1 MTNFIRM
8 RKAPDCVSGF
18 DLKKKLTIFCV
29 LVSLS
34 QVHAYTISF
43 NGTRELQKVQQQKS
57 ISGQINDE
65 NGMPLPGATVSVKG
79 TKIAAITDFDGKFT
93 LQADENSVLVVSYVG
108 YANKEVALNGKT
120 TINVKMQNDAA
131 SLDEVVVVGYGKMK
145 KTDLTGSVVQVKP
158 ETLANQ
164 NPQTVQDVLRGVPG
178 LKVGYSSDAKGGGSL
193 QVRGQTSVYN
203 PDGAGHNS
211 PLIILDGMQFYGEL
225 SEINPGD
232 IGQIDILKDAS
243 ATAVYGSKA
252 AAGVIIITTK
262 KGKVGKTVIS
272 VTSNMTV
279 NTKSAYRDVYSPE
292 GYLKYREDWETAK
305 TYGINTASGQYEAY
319 AVGQAGK
326 VGYFSNPND
335 LARYGITES
344 QWLAYQPTTQTQ
356 GKTSAE
362 VWGLRLGIQNGLLMD
377 NFLAGKTHDWY
388 NSTFRTGLNQDH
400 NVNISGASDKVNYY
414 LSLGYLNAEGAI
426 QGNDYSAVRAN
437 MKVNGKVTDWLE
449 FGANVNF
456 QDRTDGDIA
465 VGTGTNYYDA
475 NMLRNSP
482 FSNFTDASGKY
493 ERQPMGPTI
502 GGYNYY
508 YNRQFLELEKGYTVL
523 NTIFNAKITL
533 PKGITYS
540 FNISPRYEFYYNR
553 YFESTGNVG
562 LNPANIG
569 VDRDNGKKF
578 DWNMNNTLAWDYTF
592 NDKHHIVATLV
603 QEVEER
609 RSWFDEI
616 NARNIQPSDA
626 LGFHNTANATRLNSS
641 TSTSDSHQTA
651 DALMARLFYSFDN
664 RYMLTATVRRDGY
677 SAFGASNPYATFPS
691 LAFGWN
697 FAKENWFKWDAM
709 SSGKL
714 RVSYGKNGNR
724 SLADPYISLANLG
737 SGTGATMGYIDA
749 SGNIV
754 DTKYLAIDRL
764 ANPNLQWEKTAS
776 TNIGLDFGFLNE
788 RISGT
793 IDVYKSIT
801 KDMIMSQRLPGF
813 SGFGSIATNLGE
825 VQNEGVELSLS
836 TVNMKQPNFEWR
848 STIAFA
854 YNKNRINKL
863 YGNRENILDGNGNVI
878 GTKESD
884 DISNKWFIGKAI
896 SEIWDYRVTGIW
908 QKEEAVQAAIYG
920 QRPGDPKVANNYTA
934 DDVNGK
940 PVYNDRDKEFLGQ
953 TDPPINWSL
962 RNEFTIYKN
971 WDLAINM
978 YSYMGHKSLNGNY
991 MNNYNDG
998 SLYTNNYNPFVNPY
1012 WTIDNPTN
1020 DWARLDARGPAGAG
1034 TQKLYDRSFIRLDQI
1049 SLAYTLPKDL
1059 TERLHMK
1066 SVKVYTSVRN
1076 LATWSADGNWKY
1088 FGDPETGGLATR
1100 MFNLGFNL
1108 TL

>member
-8 RKAPDCVSGF
+8 KKAPDYVSGF
-18 DLKKKLTIFCV
+18 NLKKKLIMFYV

-34 QVHAYTISF
+34 QVHAYTMSYKSTT
-43 NGTRELQKVQQQKS
+43 GLQIIQQQKS
-57 ISGQINDE
+57 ISGLVKDE
-65 NGMPLPGATVSVKG
+65 NGMPLPGASVSIKG
-79 TKIAAITDFDGKFT
+79 TKIGTITDFDGKFT
-93 LQADENSVLVVSYVG
+93 LKVEENSVLIVSYVG
-108 YANKEVALNGKT
+108 FANMEVAVNGKT
-120 TINVKMQNDAA
+120 TISIKLKKDGTA
-131 SLDEVVVVGYGKMK
+131 LDEVVVVGYGKMK
-145 KTDLTGSVVQVKP
+145 KADLTGAIVQVKP
-158 ETLANQ
+158 EALANQ

-193 QVRGQTSVYN
+193 QIRGQSSVYT
-203 PDGAGHNS
+203 DGGHNS

-262 KGKVGKTVIS
+262 KGKNGKPVIN
-272 VTSNMTV
+272 VTTNMTV

-305 TYGINTASGQYEAY
+305 TYGVAAATGQFGAY
-319 AVGQAGK
+319 VANQVGQA
-326 VGYFSNPND
+326 GYFSNPNE
-335 LARYGITES
+335 LGKYGIS
-344 QWLAYQPTTQTQ
+344 QAQWLAYQPTSATQ
-356 GKTSAE
+356 GKSMAE
-362 VWGLRLGIQNGLLMD
+362 VWGLRLGIQNGLLLN

-388 NSTFRTGLNQDH
+388 DSTFRAGFNQDH

-426 QGNDYSAVRAN
+426 RGNDYSAVRAN

-456 QDRTDGDIA
+456 QDRTDGDIS

-482 FSNFTDASGKY
+482 FSNFRDANGDY
-493 ERQPMGPTI
+493 ERQPMGATI

-508 YNRQFLELEKGYTVL
+508 YDRQFMELEKGYTIL
-523 NTIFNAKITL
+523 NTIFNAKVTL
-533 PKGITYS
+533 PLGITYS
-540 FNISPRYEFYYNR
+540 LNVAPRYEFYYNR
-553 YFESTGNVG
+553 YFQSTGNKG
-562 LNPANIG
+562 LSAANIG

-578 DWNMNNTLAWDYTF
+578 DWNMNNTIAWDYTF
-592 NDKHHIVATLV
+592 NDKHHIVATFV
-603 QEVEER
+603 QETEER

-626 LGFHNTANATRLNSS
+626 LGFHNTSNATLANSS
-641 TSTSDSHQTA
+641 FSTADTHQTA

-664 RYMLTATVRRDGY
+664 RYMLTATIRRDGY

-691 LAFGWN
+691 VALGWN
-697 FAKENWFKWDAM
+697 FTKESWFNWDAM
-709 SSGKL
+709 STGKL
-714 RVSYGKNGNR
+714 RVSWGKNGNR
-724 SLADPYISLANLG
+724 SLSDPYISLANLG

-754 DTKYLAIDRL
+754 DVKYLAIDRL
-764 ANPNLQWEKTAS
+764 SNPNLQWEKTAS
-776 TNIGLDFGFLNE
+776 TNIGLDFGFLND
-788 RISGT
+788 RVSGT
-793 IDVYKSIT
+793 VDVYRSVT

-825 VQNEGVELSLS
+825 VQNKGFELSIS
-836 TVNMKQPNFEWR
+836 TVNVKQPNFEWR
-848 STIAFA
+848 TSAAFS
-854 YNKNRINKL
+854 YNKNTIVSL
-863 YGNRENILDGNGNVI
+863 YGNTENILDANGTVI
-878 GTKESD
+878 GQKESD
-884 DISNKWFIGKAI
+884 DKSNGWFIGKSI

-908 QKEEAVQAAIYG
+908 QKEEAAAAAVYG

-940 PVYNDRDKEFLGQ
+940 PVYNDKDKEFLGQ
-953 TDPPINWSL
+953 TAPPVNWSL

-971 WDLAINM
+971 WEVSFNM
-978 YSYMGHKSLNGNY
+978 YSYMGQKSLDGNY
-991 MNNYNDG
+991 MNNYNSG

-1034 TQKLYDRSFIRLDQI
+1034 TAKLYNRSFIRLDHI
-1049 SLAYTLPKDL
+1049 SIAYKFPKDL
-1059 TERLHMK
+1059 IK
-1066 SVKVYTSVRN
+1066 SLNMNNVKIYASVRN
-1076 LATWSADGNWKY
+1076 VATWSADGNWKY

>member
-1 MTNFIRM
+1 MK
-8 RKAPDCVSGF
+8 KAPDGTSGF
-18 DLKKKLTIFCV
+18 DFRKKLTLFCA
-29 LVSLS
+29 LASLS
-34 QVHAYTISF
+34 QVQAYPIKYASET
-43 NGTRELQKVQQQKS
+43 ELQKVQQQKS
-57 ISGQINDE
+57 ISGQVNDE
-65 NGMPLPGATVSVKG
+65 NGMPLPGATVLVKG
-79 TKIAAITDFDGKFT
+79 TKISTVTDFDGKFT
-93 LQADENSVLVVSYVG
+93 LKADANSVLQISYIG
-108 YANKEVALNGKT
+108 YKMMEVAVNDKS
-120 TINVKMQNDAA
+120 TINVKLQNDAA
-131 SLDEVVVVGYGKMK
+131 SLEEVVVVGYGKMK

-158 ETLANQ
+158 DNLANQ

-305 TYGINTASGQYEAY
+305 TYGLNTTTGQYGAY
-319 AVGQAGK
+319 VAAQAGQT
-326 VGYFSNPND
+326 GYFSNPND
-335 LARYGITES
+335 LAKYGITQA
-344 QWLAYQPTTQTQ
+344 QWLAYQPSSQTQ
-356 GKTSAE
+356 GKSLAE
-362 VWGLRLGIQNGLLMD
+362 VWGLRLGIQSGLLMN

-388 NSTFRTGLNQDH
+388 SSTFRTGLNKDH

-414 LSLGYLNAEGAI
+414 LSLGYLDAEGAI

-437 MKVNGKVTDWLE
+437 MKVNGHVASWLE

-456 QDRTDGDIA
+456 QDRTDGDIS

-475 NMLRNSP
+475 NMMRNSP
-482 FSNFTDASGKY
+482 FSNFTDANGDY
-493 ERQPMGPTI
+493 ERQPMGPTV

-508 YNRQFLELEKGYTVL
+508 YDRQFMELEKGYTVF
-523 NTIFNAKITL
+523 NTIFNTKVTL
-533 PKGITYS
+533 PLGITYS
-540 FNISPRYEFYYNR
+540 LNVSPRYEFYYNR
-553 YFESTGNVG
+553 YFQSAGNKG
-562 LNPANIG
+562 LSAANIG

-578 DWNMNNTLAWDYTF
+578 DWNLNNTLAWDYTF
-592 NDKHHIVATLV
+592 KDKHHIVATFV

-626 LGFHNTANATRLNSS
+626 LGLHNTSNATIANSS
-641 TSTSDSHQTA
+641 FSTADTHQTA

-677 SAFGASNPYATFPS
+677 SAFGSTNPYGTFPS

-697 FAKENWFKWDAM
+697 FSKENWFKWDAM
-709 SSGKL
+709 STGKL
-714 RVSYGKNGNR
+714 RASWGKNGNR
-724 SLADPYISLANLG
+724 SLADPYIAVANLV
-737 SGTGATMGYIDA
+737 SNGAAGYLDT
-749 SGNIV
+749 SGNLV
-754 DTKYLAIDRL
+754 DIKYLSLDRL
-764 ANPNLQWEKTAS
+764 ANPNLQWEKTEA
-776 TNIGLDFGFLNE
+776 TNIGLDFGFLND
-788 RISGT
+788 RITGT
-793 IDVYKSIT
+793 VDMYRSIT
-801 KDMIMSQRLPGF
+801 HDMIMNQRLAGF

-825 VQNEGVELSLS
+825 VENRGFELSVS
-836 TVNMKQPNFEWR
+836 SINMKHPNFEWR
-848 STIAFA
+848 TSAAFS
-854 YNKNRINKL
+854 YNKNIINKL
-863 YGNRENILDGNGNVI
+863 YGNMENVLDANGNVV

-884 DISNKWFIGKAI
+884 DKTNGWFIGKSI
-896 SEIWDYRVTGIW
+896 SEIWNYQVTGIW
-908 QKEEAVQAAIYG
+908 QKDEAAAAAVYG
-920 QRPGDPKVANNYTA
+920 QRPGDPKIANNYTA

-940 PVYNDRDKEFLGQ
+940 PTYNDKDKVFLGQ
-953 TDPPINWSL
+953 AAPPVNWSL

-991 MNNYNDG
+991 MNNYNAG

-1012 WTIDNPTN
+1012 WTVDNPTN

-1034 TQKLYDRSFIRLDQI
+1034 TDRLYNRSFIRLDHI
-1049 SLAYTLPKDL
+1049 SIAYKFPKDL
-1059 TERLHMK
+1059 TERLHMNNLK
-1066 SVKVYTSVRN
+1066 IYASVRN
-1076 LATWSADGNWKY
+1076 VATWSADKNWKY